1 MITILNPF
9 KFRLMKK
16 IVSYFLLIFL
26 FDNSIYAS
34 ENFGDA
40 MKWYENRSLDS
51 DPKYHYMI
59 GLKAE
64 QEELIKKAIKH
75 FSLAAEK
82 DYTLAQIKLSSYFE
96 KSNEE
101 NDNKKARI
109 IYKRLSEKK
118 YPNAALKLG
127 WMFENNFG
135 GEKDYSSAL
144 KFYKIAASRDEN
156 EAYLYL
162 SNLFLTSFDE
172 KNLLQAVGYAS
183 IAKDKKVKGADKLLG
198 SLLPLLNE
206 NNLSEL
212 TVLIYSLE
220 SEIAKIKFN

>member
-1 MITILNPF
+1 MITIFNPF
-9 KFRLMKK
+9 KFRYTKK
-16 IVSYFLLIFL
+16 IVFYFLLIFS

-40 MKWYENRSLDS
+40 MKWYENKSLDS

-64 QEELIKKAIKH
+64 KEELIEKAIKH

-82 DYTLAQIKLSSYFE
+82 DYTLAQIKLSAYFE
-96 KSNEE
+96 KSNKEK
-101 NDNKKARI
+101 DNYKARI

-162 SNLFLTSFDE
+162 SNLSLTLFDE
-172 KNLLQAVGYAS
+172 KRLLQAVGYAS
-183 IAKDKKVKGADKLLG
+183 IAKEKKVKGADKFLE
-198 SLLPLLNE
+198 SLMPLLDE

-212 TVLIYSLE
+212 EVLIYGLE

>member
-1 MITILNPF
+1 MITIFNPF
-9 KFRLMKK
+9 KFRYTKK
-16 IVSYFLLIFL
+16 IVFYFLLIFS

-40 MKWYENRSLDS
+40 MKWYENKSLDS

-64 QEELIKKAIKH
+64 KEELIEKAIKH
-75 FSLAAEK
+75 FSLAADK
-82 DYTLAQIKLSSYFE
+82 DHTLAQIKLSAYFE
-96 KSNEE
+96 KSNKEK
-101 NDNKKARI
+101 DNYKARI

-162 SNLFLTSFDE
+162 SNLSLTSFDE
-172 KNLLQAVGYAS
+172 KKLLQAVGYAS
-183 IAKDKKVKGADKLLG
+183 IAKDKKVKGADKLLE
-198 SLLPLLNE
+198 SLMPLLNE
-206 NNLSEL
+206 SNLSEL
-212 TVLIYSLE
+212 EVLIYGLE

>member
-1 MITILNPF
+1 MITIFNPF
-9 KFRLMKK
+9 KFRYTKK
-16 IVSYFLLIFL
+16 IVFYFILIFS
-26 FDNSIYAS
+26 FENSIYAS

-40 MKWYENRSLDS
+40 MKWYENKSLDS

-64 QEELIKKAIKH
+64 KEELIEKAIKH

-82 DYTLAQIKLSSYFE
+82 DYTLAQIKLSAYFE
-96 KSNEE
+96 KSNKEK
-101 NDNKKARI
+101 DNYKARI

-144 KFYKIAASRDEN
+144 KFYKIAASRNEN

-162 SNLFLTSFDE
+162 SNLSLTSFDE
-172 KNLLQAVGYAS
+172 KSLLQAVGYAS
-183 IAKDKKVKGADKLLG
+183 IAKDKKVKGADKLLE
-198 SLLPLLNE
+198 SLMPLLNE
-206 NNLSEL
+206 SNLSEL
-212 TVLIYSLE
+212 EVLIYGLE

>member
-1 MITILNPF
+1 MITIFNPF
-9 KFRLMKK
+9 KFRFTKK
-16 IVSYFLLIFL
+16 ILFYFLLF
-26 FDNSIYAS
+26 FFFNNSIYAS

-64 QEELIKKAIKH
+64 QEELIKKAIKY

-109 IYKRLSEKK
+109 IYKRLSDKK

-144 KFYKIAASRDEN
+144 KFYKIAASREEN

-162 SNLFLTSFDE
+162 SNLSLTSFDE
-172 KNLLQAVGYAS
+172 KRLLQAVGYAS
-183 IAKDKKVKGADKLLG
+183 IAKDKKVKGADKLLER
-198 SLLPLLNE
+198 LMPLLNE

-212 TVLIYSLE
+212 EVLIYSLE

>member
-1 MITILNPF
+1 MITIFNPF
-9 KFRLMKK
+9 KFRFTKK
-16 IVSYFLLIFL
+16 IVFYFLLFFL
-26 FDNSIYAS
+26 FSNSIYAS

-40 MKWYENRSLDS
+40 MKWYKNRSLDS

-109 IYKRLSEKK
+109 IYKRLSDKK
-118 YPNAALKLG
+118 YPNAALRLG

-172 KNLLQAVGYAS
+172 KASYKQLDTLL
-183 IAKDKKVKGADKLLG
+183 LL
-198 SLLPLLNE
+198 
-206 NNLSEL
+206 
-212 TVLIYSLE
+212 
-220 SEIAKIKFN
+220 KIKRLKAQTSS

>member
-1 MITILNPF
+1 MITILNLF
-9 KFRLMKK
+9 KFRYTKK
-16 IVSYFLLIFL
+16 IIFYFLLIFS

-40 MKWYENRSLDS
+40 MKWYKNRSLDS

-64 QEELIKKAIKH
+64 KEELIEKAIKH

-82 DYTLAQIKLSSYFE
+82 DYTLAQIKLSAYFE
-96 KSNEE
+96 KSNKEK
-101 NDNKKARI
+101 DNVKARI

-135 GEKDYSSAL
+135 GAKDYSSAF

-156 EAYLYL
+156 EAYL
-162 SNLFLTSFDE
+162 
-172 KNLLQAVGYAS
+172 
-183 IAKDKKVKGADKLLG
+183 
-198 SLLPLLNE
+198 
-206 NNLSEL
+206 
-212 TVLIYSLE
+212 
-220 SEIAKIKFN
+220 

>member
-1 MITILNPF
+1 MIIIFNSF
-9 KFRLMKK
+9 KFRYTKK
-16 IVSYFLLIFL
+16 IIFYFLLIFS
-26 FDNSIYAS
+26 FDNSICAS
-34 ENFGDA
+34 ENFADA
-40 MKWYENRSLDS
+40 MKWYENRSLS
-51 DPKYHYMI
+51 TDPKHHYMI

-64 QEELIKKAIKH
+64 KEELIQKAIKH

-101 NDNKKARI
+101 KDNKKARI

-135 GEKDYSSAL
+135 GIKDYSNAL

-156 EAYLYL
+156 KAYLYL
-162 SNLFLTSFDE
+162 ANLSLTSVNE
-172 KNLLQAVGYAS
+172 KSILQAIGYAS
-183 IAKDKKVKGADKLLG
+183 IAKDKKVEGADKLLKN
-198 SLLPLLNE
+198 LMPLLNE
-206 NNLSEL
+206 NDLNEL
-212 TVLIYSLE
+212 EVLIYGLE
-220 SEIAKIKFN
+220 SEISKINTN

>member
-1 MITILNPF
+1 MKTIFNPF
-9 KFRLMKK
+9 KFRYTKK
-16 IVSYFLLIFL
+16 IVFYFLLIFS

-40 MKWYENRSLDS
+40 MKWYENKSLDS

-64 QEELIKKAIKH
+64 KEELIEKAIKH

-82 DYTLAQIKLSSYFE
+82 DYTLAQIKLSAYFE
-96 KSNEE
+96 KSNKEK
-101 NDNKKARI
+101 DNYKARI

-162 SNLFLTSFDE
+162 SNMFITSFDE

-183 IAKDKKVKGADKLLG
+183 IAKDKKVKGADKLLER
-198 SLLPLLNE
+198 LMPLLNK
-206 NNLSEL
+206 NDLSEL
-212 TVLIYSLE
+212 ELLIYGLE
-220 SEIAKIKFN
+220 SEIVKIKIN

>member
-1 MITILNPF
+1 MITIFNLFNY
-9 KFRLMKK
+9 RYRKK
-16 IVSYFLLIFL
+16 VIFYLLLIFS

-40 MKWYENRSLDS
+40 MKWYENKSLNS

-64 QEELIKKAIKH
+64 KEELIEKAIKH
-75 FSLAAEK
+75 FALAAEK

-101 NDNKKARI
+101 KDNKKARI

-135 GEKDYSSAL
+135 GEKDYSNAL

-162 SNLFLTSFDE
+162 ANLSLTSVNE
-172 KNLLQAVGYAS
+172 KSFLQAVGYAS
-183 IAKDKKVKGADKLLG
+183 IAKDKKVKGADKLLE
-198 SLLPLLNE
+198 SLMPLLNE

-212 TVLIYSLE
+212 EVLIYGLE

>member
-1 MITILNPF
+1 MITIFNPF
-9 KFRLMKK
+9 KFRYTKK
-16 IVSYFLLIFL
+16 IVFYFLLIFS

-40 MKWYENRSLDS
+40 MKWYENKSLDS

-64 QEELIKKAIKH
+64 KEELIEKAIKH

-82 DYTLAQIKLSSYFE
+82 DYTLAQIKLSAYFE
-96 KSNEE
+96 KSNKEK
-101 NDNKKARI
+101 DNFKARI

-144 KFYKIAASRDEN
+144 KFYKIAASRNEN

-162 SNLFLTSFDE
+162 SNLSLTSFDE
-172 KNLLQAVGYAS
+172 KRLLQAVGYAS
-183 IAKDKKVKGADKLLG
+183 IAKDKKVKGADKLLER
-198 SLLPLLNE
+198 LMPLLNE

-212 TVLIYSLE
+212 EMLIYSLE

>member
-1 MITILNPF
+1 MITIFNPF
-9 KFRLMKK
+9 KFRFTKK
-16 IVSYFLLIFL
+16 IVFYFVLFFL

-64 QEELIKKAIKH
+64 KEELIEKAIKH

-82 DYTLAQIKLSSYFE
+82 DYTLAQIKLSAYFE
-96 KSNEE
+96 KSNKEK
-101 NDNKKARI
+101 DNEKARI
-109 IYKRLSEKK
+109 IYKILSEKK

-135 GEKDYSSAL
+135 GEKDYSNAL

-162 SNLFLTSFDE
+162 ANLSLTSFDG
-172 KNLLQAVGYAS
+172 KNLLQAIGYAS
-183 IAKDKKVKGADKLLG
+183 IAKDKKVKGADKLLE
-198 SLLPLLNE
+198 SLMPLLNE

-212 TVLIYSLE
+212 EVLIYGLE
-220 SEIAKIKFN
+220 SEIAKINSN

>member
-1 MITILNPF
+1 MITIFNPF
-9 KFRLMKK
+9 KFIFTKK
-16 IVSYFLLIFL
+16 IVFYFLLFFL

-40 MKWYENRSLDS
+40 MKWYKNRSLDS

-64 QEELIKKAIKH
+64 QEELIEKAIKH
-75 FSLAAEK
+75 FTLAAEK
-82 DYTLAQIKLSSYFE
+82 DYTLAQIKLSSYYE

-101 NDNKKARI
+101 KDNKKARI

-135 GEKDYSSAL
+135 GEKDYSNAL
-144 KFYKIAASRDEN
+144 KFYKIAASREEN

-162 SNLFLTSFDE
+162 ANLSLTSINE
-172 KNLLQAVGYAS
+172 ISILQAIGYAS
-183 IAKDKKVKGADKLLG
+183 IAKDKKVKGADKLLE
-198 SLLPLLNE
+198 SLMPLLNE

-212 TVLIYSLE
+212 EVLIYGLE
-220 SEIAKIKFN
+220 SEIAKINFN

>member
-1 MITILNPF
+1 MLTIFNPF
-9 KFRLMKK
+9 KFRFTKK
-16 IVSYFLLIFL
+16 IVFYFLLFFL

-40 MKWYENRSLDS
+40 MKWYKNRSLDS

-101 NDNKKARI
+101 KDNHKARI

-144 KFYKIAASRDEN
+144 KFYKIAASRNEN
-156 EAYLYL
+156 DAYLYL
-162 SNLFLTSFDE
+162 SNLSLASFDE

-183 IAKDKKVKGADKLLG
+183 IAKNKKVKGADELLK
-198 SLLPLLNE
+198 SLMPLLNE
-206 NNLSEL
+206 NNLSDLE
-212 TVLIYSLE
+212 VLIYSLE
-220 SEIAKIKFN
+220 SEIAKINFN

>member
-1 MITILNPF
+1 MLTIFNPF
-9 KFRLMKK
+9 KFRFIKK
-16 IVSYFLLIFL
+16 IVFYFLLFFL

-40 MKWYENRSLDS
+40 MKWYKNRSLDS

-64 QEELIKKAIKH
+64 QEKLIEKAIKH

-82 DYTLAQIKLSSYFE
+82 DFTLAQIKLSSYFE

-101 NDNKKARI
+101 KDNKKARI

-118 YPNAALKLG
+118 YPNSALKLG

-135 GEKDYSSAL
+135 GEIDNLNAL

-162 SNLFLTSFDE
+162 ANLSLTSINE
-172 KNLLQAVGYAS
+172 KSLLQAVGYAS
-183 IAKDKKVKGADKLLG
+183 IAKDKKVKGADKLLE
-198 SLLPLLNE
+198 SLMPLLNE

-212 TVLIYSLE
+212 EVLIYSLE

>member
-1 MITILNPF
+1 MISIFNPF
-9 KFRLMKK
+9 KFRHTKK
-16 IVSYFLLIFL
+16 IVFYFLLFCL

-40 MKWYENRSLDS
+40 MKWYKNRSLDS

-82 DYTLAQIKLSSYFE
+82 DYTLAQIKLSSYLE

-109 IYKRLSEKK
+109 IYKRLSDKK
-118 YPNAALKLG
+118 YPNAALRLG

-172 KNLLQAVGYAS
+172 KSFLQAVGYAS
-183 IAKDKKVKGADKLLG
+183 IAKDKKVKGADKLLE
-198 SLLPLLNE
+198 SLMPLLNE

-212 TVLIYSLE
+212 EVLIYSLE

>member
-9 KFRLMKK
+9 KFRFTKK
-16 IVSYFLLIFL
+16 IVFYFLLIFL

-40 MKWYENRSLDS
+40 MKWYENRSLDL

-64 QEELIKKAIKH
+64 KEELIEKAIKH

-82 DYTLAQIKLSSYFE
+82 DYTLAQIKLSSYLE

-101 NDNKKARI
+101 KDNKKARI

-135 GEKDYSSAL
+135 GIKDYSNAL

-162 SNLFLTSFDE
+162 SNLSLTSLDE
-172 KNLLQAVGYAS
+172 KSLLQAIGYAS
-183 IAKDKKVKGADKLLG
+183 IAKDKKVKGADKLLKN
-198 SLLPLLNE
+198 LMPLLSENDLNE
-206 NNLSEL
+206 LE
-212 TVLIYSLE
+212 VLIYSLE
-220 SEIAKIKFN
+220 SEISKIKIN

>member
-1 MITILNPF
+1 MITIFNPF
-9 KFRLMKK
+9 KFRNTKK
-16 IVSYFLLIFL
+16 VAFYFLLFCL

-40 MKWYENRSLDS
+40 MKWYKNRSLDS

-75 FSLAAEK
+75 FSMAAEK

-96 KSNEE
+96 KSNKEK
-101 NDNKKARI
+101 DNKKARI

-118 YPNAALKLG
+118 YPDAALKLG

-135 GEKDYSSAL
+135 GEKDYLSAL

-156 EAYLYL
+156 DAYLYL
-162 SNLFLTSFDE
+162 SNLSLASFDE

-183 IAKDKKVKGADKLLG
+183 IAKNKKVKGADELLK
-198 SLLPLLNE
+198 SLMPLLNE
-206 NNLSEL
+206 NDLSEL
-212 TVLIYSLE
+212 EVLIHSLE
-220 SEIAKIKFN
+220 SEIAKINFN

>member
-1 MITILNPF
+1 MITIFNPF
-9 KFRLMKK
+9 KFRYTKK
-16 IVSYFLLIFL
+16 IVFYFLLIFS
-26 FDNSIYAS
+26 FDNSLYAS

-40 MKWYENRSLDS
+40 MKWYENKSLDS

-64 QEELIKKAIKH
+64 KEELIEKAIKH

-82 DYTLAQIKLSSYFE
+82 DYTLAQIKLSAYFE
-96 KSNEE
+96 KSNKEK
-101 NDNKKARI
+101 DNYKARI

-118 YPNAALKLG
+118 HPNAALKLG

-162 SNLFLTSFDE
+162 SNLSLTSFDE
-172 KNLLQAVGYAS
+172 KKLLQAVGYAS
-183 IAKDKKVKGADKLLG
+183 IAKDKKVKGADKLLE
-198 SLLPLLNE
+198 SLMPLLNE
-206 NNLSEL
+206 SNLSEL
-212 TVLIYSLE
+212 EVLIYGLE

>member
-1 MITILNPF
+1 MITIFNLF
-9 KFRLMKK
+9 KFRYTKK
-16 IVSYFLLIFL
+16 IVFYFLLIFS

-40 MKWYENRSLDS
+40 MKWYENKSLDS

-64 QEELIKKAIKH
+64 KEELIEKAIKH

-82 DYTLAQIKLSSYFE
+82 DYTLAQIKLSAYFE
-96 KSNEE
+96 KSNKEK
-101 NDNKKARI
+101 DNYKARI

-162 SNLFLTSFDE
+162 SNLSLTSFDE
-172 KNLLQAVGYAS
+172 KRLLQAVGYAS
-183 IAKDKKVKGADKLLG
+183 IAKDKKVKGADKLLE
-198 SLLPLLNE
+198 SLMPLLNE
-206 NNLSEL
+206 SNLSEL
-212 TVLIYSLE
+212 EVLIYGLE

>member
-1 MITILNPF
+1 MITIFNPF
-9 KFRLMKK
+9 KFRYSKK
-16 IVSYFLLIFL
+16 IVFYFLLFFL

-101 NDNKKARI
+101 KDNKKARI

-135 GEKDYSSAL
+135 GEKDYSNAL

-162 SNLFLTSFDE
+162 SNLFLISFDE

-183 IAKDKKVKGADKLLG
+183 IAKNKKVKGADKLLKN
-198 SLLPLLNE
+198 LMPLLNE
-206 NNLSEL
+206 NDLSEL
-212 TVLIYSLE
+212 EVLIYGLE
-220 SEIAKIKFN
+220 SEIAKININ

>member
-1 MITILNPF
+1 MITIFNPF
-9 KFRLMKK
+9 KFRYTKK
-16 IVSYFLLIFL
+16 IVFYFLLIFS

-96 KSNEE
+96 KSNSGGS
-101 NDNKKARI
+101 DQF
-109 IYKRLSEKK
+109 SETFK
-118 YPNAALKLG
+118 
-127 WMFENNFG
+127 
-135 GEKDYSSAL
+135 
-144 KFYKIAASRDEN
+144 
-156 EAYLYL
+156 
-162 SNLFLTSFDE
+162 
-172 KNLLQAVGYAS
+172 
-183 IAKDKKVKGADKLLG
+183 
-198 SLLPLLNE
+198 
-206 NNLSEL
+206 
-212 TVLIYSLE
+212 IYSL
-220 SEIAKIKFN
+220 SLKFKNIII

>member
-1 MITILNPF
+1 MITIFNPF
-9 KFRLMKK
+9 KFRYTKK
-16 IVSYFLLIFL
+16 IVFYFLLIFS
-26 FDNSIYAS
+26 FENYIYAS

-40 MKWYENRSLDS
+40 MKWYENKSLDS

-64 QEELIKKAIKH
+64 KEELIEKAIKH

-82 DYTLAQIKLSSYFE
+82 DYTLAQIKLSAYFE
-96 KSNEE
+96 KSNKEK
-101 NDNKKARI
+101 DNYKARI

-162 SNLFLTSFDE
+162 SNLSLTSFDE
-172 KNLLQAVGYAS
+172 KRLLQAVGYAS
-183 IAKDKKVKGADKLLG
+183 IAKDKKVKGADKLLE
-198 SLLPLLNE
+198 SLMPLLNE
-206 NNLSEL
+206 SNLSEL
-212 TVLIYSLE
+212 EVLIYGLE